1 VIDLADHGKVFL
13 GTSGW
18 SYKDWIGP
26 FYMKKDKSMLRAYTK
41 VFKTVEI
48 NSTFYRYPSKGTV
61 MGWTRYSPE
70 GFVYSAK
77 LPRLIT
83 HDKLLKLN
91 EGVEE
96 DLQKFVEVMEPLILN
111 GKLGC
116 ILIQLPPKLECN
128 LDDLEDFLKILPTH
142 IKFAIEFRNLSWMR
156 QETWKILKEYR
167 ISYTI
172 VDEPL
177 LPSEIHVTSNI
188 AYFRWHGH
196 GSRPW
201 YNYRYHAEQLE
212 PWIPKIE
219 KAASKVKKM
228 YGYFNNHYHGYAVEN
243 CLQIMEMLGV
253 LTPEQLKAKNRI
265 ENYFDKSK
273 KAKEYTLE
281 EFIEPKKKTD
291 LDDLLR
297 YHIDDKR
304 LTRAKQIKDDEL
316 RVRKRTDESIEAT
329 IRDYHIVIDLE
340 TRTISHDCPD
350 WSKLLPVKKLCKH
363 IGKLL
368 LSLEK
373 EKAKKILND
382 MSTQKEKWKFRS
394 YK

>member
-1 VIDLADHGKVFL
+1 
-13 GTSGW
+13 
-18 SYKDWIGP
+18 
-26 FYMKKDKSMLRAYTK
+26 
-41 VFKTVEI
+41 
-48 NSTFYRYPSKGTV
+48 
-61 MGWTRYSPE
+61 
-70 GFVYSAK
+70 
-77 LPRLIT
+77 
-83 HDKLLKLN
+83 
-91 EGVEE
+91 
-96 DLQKFVEVMEPLILN
+96 
-111 GKLGC
+111 
-116 ILIQLPPKLECN
+116 
-128 LDDLEDFLKILPTH
+128 
-142 IKFAIEFRNLSWMR
+142 
-156 QETWKILKEYR
+156 
-167 ISYTI
+167 
-172 VDEPL
+172 
-177 LPSEIHVTSNI
+177 
-188 AYFRWHGH
+188 
-196 GSRPW
+196 
-201 YNYRYHAEQLE
+201 
-212 PWIPKIE
+212 
-219 KAASKVKKM
+219 
-228 YGYFNNHYHGYAVEN
+228 
-243 CLQIMEMLGV
+243 MLGV